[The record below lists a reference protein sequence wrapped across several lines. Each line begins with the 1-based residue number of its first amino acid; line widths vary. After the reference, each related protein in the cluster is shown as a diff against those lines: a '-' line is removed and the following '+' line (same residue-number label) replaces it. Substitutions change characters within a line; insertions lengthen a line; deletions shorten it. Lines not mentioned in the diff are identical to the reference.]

1 MEEYDIRTRTSSVG
15 AACALV
21 VIASNLISLVTTGIG
36 LKESFF
42 EEKTVLNLLF
52 VGGLSLVI
60 QLTKAALDRLP
71 KKGVKLTC
79 IYVVALVLSSLFSA
93 QSMVLAAY
101 PAERFAAAAQQTLSS
116 AYTEQLLGI
125 QGAVWES
132 LTAARDDLWSDLEA
146 VRASLDTGESSLDAE
161 KMLAKYRET
170 SDGFDPMSDT
180 SYLALEA
187 ALEDV
192 ANKDFETAKSEVD
205 NALAVLD
212 AEDNE
217 IAKAKVAQE
226 IEQIVQQKKRNGL
239 TAEQTD
245 ALSAQ
250 LTNAIQRQ
258 AALTARAE
266 GHQRI
271 RSDLQ
276 RVQNS
281 LEKGTT
287 LAAKNIDQLEKTL
300 LQKEQD
306 PAQLRTLLDTALNNA
321 DVGMDMKSSAGLREA
336 LEEYI
341 SLLDTN
347 TAIGSRIA
355 ALDDTDAAADA
366 ENWQGVWSERLNS
379 LHSEVA
385 TSKLAVGTK
394 TDEIQDIDKL
404 LRRYATSHSPLEF
417 MAVCLISKGNGL
429 AIVCVV
435 LALLLDLAGMAAN
448 IVALNLYIY
457 GKM

>member
-60 QLTKAALDRLP
+60 QLTKAALERLP
-71 KKGVKLTC
+71 KKGVKLTV

-101 PAERFAAAAQQTLSS
+101 PAERFAAAAQQTITSK
-116 AYTEQLLGI
+116 YTEQLLDI
-125 QGAVWES
+125 QDAVGDS
-132 LTAARDDLWSDLEA
+132 LTAARDGLWKNLEA
-146 VRASLDTGESSLDAE
+146 VRASLDTVEGDLDAE
-161 KMLAKYRET
+161 KMLAKYRGQT
-170 SDGFDPMSDT
+170 SDGVDPMSDT

-187 ALEDV
+187 ALDDV
-192 ANKDFETAKSEVD
+192 ANKDFEAAKAEVD
-205 NALAVLD
+205 NALAALD

-217 IAKAKVAQE
+217 TAKAKVAQE
-226 IEQIVQQKKRNGL
+226 IEQIVQQKKRKGL

-250 LTNAIQRQ
+250 LTNAIQR
-258 AALTARAE
+258 RAE
-266 GHQRI
+266 APQII
-271 RSDLQ
+271 RNDLQ

-287 LAAKNIDQLEKTL
+287 LAAQSIDQLEKTL

-306 PAQLRTLLDTALNNA
+306 PAQLRSLLDTALNNA
-321 DVGMDMKSSAGLREA
+321 DAGMDMKSSAGLRAA

-347 TAIGSRIA
+347 TVMVSRIA
-355 ALDDTDAAADA
+355 ALDDADAVTDAD
-366 ENWQGVWSERLNS
+366 NWQGVWSERLNS
-379 LHSEVA
+379 LRSEVA
-385 TSKLAVGTK
+385 TSKLAADTK
-394 TDEIQDIDKL
+394 TDKIKDIDTL
-404 LRRYATSHSPLEF
+404 LRRYTTSHSPLEF
-417 MAVCLISKGNGL
+417 MAVCLSSKGNAL

-435 LALLLDLAGMAAN
+435 LAFLLDLAGMAAC
-448 IVALNLYIY
+448 IVARNL
-457 GKM
+457 

>member
-125 QGAVWES
+125 QGAVGES

-192 ANKDFETAKSEVD
+192 ANKDFETAKAEVD

-212 AEDNE
+212 AEDDE

-226 IEQIVQQKKRNGL
+226 IEQIVQQKKRKGL

-347 TAIGSRIA
+347 TAIGNRIA
-355 ALDDTDAAADA
+355 ALDDTDA

-448 IVALNLYIY
+448 IVALNL
-457 GKM
+457 

>member
-60 QLTKAALDRLP
+60 QLTKAALERLP
-71 KKGVKLTC
+71 KKGVKLTV

-101 PAERFAAAAQQTLSS
+101 PAERFAAAAQQTITSK
-116 AYTEQLLGI
+116 YTEQLLDI
-125 QGAVWES
+125 QDAVGDS
-132 LTAARDDLWSDLEA
+132 LTAARDGLWKNLEA
-146 VRASLDTGESSLDAE
+146 VRAVEGDLDAE
-161 KMLAKYRET
+161 KMLAKYRGQT

-187 ALEDV
+187 ALDDV
-192 ANKDFETAKSEVD
+192 ANKDFEAAKAEVD
-205 NALAVLD
+205 NALAALD

-217 IAKAKVAQE
+217 TAKAKVAQE
-226 IEQIVQQKKRNGL
+226 IEQIVQQKKRKGL

-266 GHQRI
+266 AHQII
-271 RSDLQ
+271 RNDLQ

-287 LAAKNIDQLEKTL
+287 LAAQSIDQLEKTL

-306 PAQLRTLLDTALNNA
+306 PAQLRSLLDTALNNA
-321 DVGMDMKSSAGLREA
+321 DAGMDMKSSAGLRAA

-347 TAIGSRIA
+347 TVMVSRIA
-355 ALDDTDAAADA
+355 ALDDADAVTDAD
-366 ENWQGVWSERLNS
+366 NWQGVWSERLNS
-379 LHSEVA
+379 LRSEVA
-385 TSKLAVGTK
+385 TSKLAADTK
-394 TDEIQDIDKL
+394 TDKIKDIDTL
-404 LRRYATSHSPLEF
+404 LRRYTTSHSPLEF
-417 MAVCLISKGNGL
+417 MAVCLSSKGNAL

-435 LALLLDLAGMAAN
+435 LAFLLDLAGMAAC
-448 IVALNLYIY
+448 IVARNL
-457 GKM
+457 

>member
-1 MEEYDIRTRTSSVG
+1 M
-15 AACALV
+15 
-21 VIASNLISLVTTGIG
+21 
-36 LKESFF
+36 
-42 EEKTVLNLLF
+42 
-52 VGGLSLVI
+52 
-60 QLTKAALDRLP
+60 
-71 KKGVKLTC
+71 TC

-101 PAERFAAAAQQTLSS
+101 PAERFAAAAQQTISS

-125 QGAVWES
+125 QGAVGES

-161 KMLAKYRET
+161 KMLAKYRGQT

-187 ALEDV
+187 ALDDV
-192 ANKDFETAKSEVD
+192 ANKDFEEAKAEVD
-205 NALAVLD
+205 NALAALD

-217 IAKAKVAQE
+217 TAKAKVAQE
-226 IEQIVQQKKRNGL
+226 IEQIVQQKKRKGL

-287 LAAKNIDQLEKTL
+287 LAAQSIDQLEKTL

-306 PAQLRTLLDTALNNA
+306 PAQLRSLLDTALNNA
-321 DVGMDMKSSAGLREA
+321 DAGMDMKSSAGLRAA

-347 TAIGSRIA
+347 TVMVSRIA
-355 ALDDTDAAADA
+355 ALDDADAVTDAD
-366 ENWQGVWSERLNS
+366 NWQGVWSERLNS
-379 LHSEVA
+379 LRSEVA
-385 TSKLAVGTK
+385 TSSWRLTQRQIKSKTSTRCSDATPHLTARLNSWLCASVQKETPWPSFAWCWPFCWIWLAWRHASWHAICKFVKKCERIVKIWEGPK
-394 TDEIQDIDKL
+394 RGVFPGARGIGSDIIGSLKGKWL
-404 LRRYATSHSPLEF
+404 
-417 MAVCLISKGNGL
+417 SKKKG
-429 AIVCVV
+429 VRS
-435 LALLLDLAGMAAN
+435 
-448 IVALNLYIY
+448 
-457 GKM
+457 

>member
-60 QLTKAALDRLP
+60 QLTKAALERLP
-71 KKGVKLTC
+71 KKGVKLTV

-101 PAERFAAAAQQTLSS
+101 PAERFAAAAQQTITSK
-116 AYTEQLLGI
+116 YTEQLLDI
-125 QGAVWES
+125 QDAVGDS
-132 LTAARDDLWSDLEA
+132 LTAARDGLWKNLEA
-146 VRASLDTGESSLDAE
+146 VRASLDTVEGDLDAE
-161 KMLAKYRET
+161 KMLAKYRGQT

-187 ALEDV
+187 ALDDV
-192 ANKDFETAKSEVD
+192 ANKDFEAAKAEVD
-205 NALAVLD
+205 NALAALD

-217 IAKAKVAQE
+217 TAKAKVAQE
-226 IEQIVQQKKRNGL
+226 IEQIAQQKKRKGL

-266 GHQRI
+266 AHQII
-271 RSDLQ
+271 RNDLQ

-287 LAAKNIDQLEKTL
+287 LAAQSIDQLEKTL

-306 PAQLRTLLDTALNNA
+306 PAQLRSLLDTALNNA
-321 DVGMDMKSSAGLREA
+321 DAGMDMKSSAGLRAA

-347 TAIGSRIA
+347 TVMVSRIA
-355 ALDDTDAAADA
+355 ALDDADAVTDAD
-366 ENWQGVWSERLNS
+366 NWQGVWSERLNS
-379 LHSEVA
+379 LRSEVA
-385 TSKLAVGTK
+385 TSKLAADTK
-394 TDEIQDIDKL
+394 TDKIKDIDTL
-404 LRRYATSHSPLEF
+404 LRRYTTSHSPLEF
-417 MAVCLISKGNGL
+417 MAVCLSSKGNAL

-435 LALLLDLAGMAAN
+435 LAFLLDLAGMAAC
-448 IVALNLYIY
+448 IVARNL
-457 GKM
+457 

>member
-125 QGAVWES
+125 QGAVGES

-192 ANKDFETAKSEVD
+192 ANKDFETAKAEVD

-226 IEQIVQQKKRNGL
+226 IEQIVQQKKRKGL

-347 TAIGSRIA
+347 TAIGNRIA
-355 ALDDTDAAADA
+355 ALDDTDA

-448 IVALNLYIY
+448 IVALNL
-457 GKM
+457 

>member
-60 QLTKAALDRLP
+60 QLTKAALERLP
-71 KKGVKLTC
+71 KKGVKLTV

-101 PAERFAAAAQQTLSS
+101 PAERFAAAAQQTITSK
-116 AYTEQLLGI
+116 YTEQLLDI
-125 QGAVWES
+125 QDAVGDS
-132 LTAARDDLWSDLEA
+132 LTAARDGLWKNLEA
-146 VRASLDTGESSLDAE
+146 VRAYLDAE
-161 KMLAKYRET
+161 KMLAKYRGQT

-187 ALEDV
+187 ALDDV
-192 ANKDFETAKSEVD
+192 ANKDFEAAKAEVD
-205 NALAVLD
+205 NALAALD

-217 IAKAKVAQE
+217 TAKAKVAQE
-226 IEQIVQQKKRNGL
+226 IEQIVQQKKRKGL

-266 GHQRI
+266 AHQII
-271 RSDLQ
+271 RNDLQ

-287 LAAKNIDQLEKTL
+287 LAAQSIDQLEKTL

-306 PAQLRTLLDTALNNA
+306 PAQLRSLLDTALNNA
-321 DVGMDMKSSAGLREA
+321 DAGMDMKSSAGLRAA

-347 TAIGSRIA
+347 TVMVSRIA
-355 ALDDTDAAADA
+355 ALDDADAVTDAD
-366 ENWQGVWSERLNS
+366 NWQGVWSERLNS
-379 LHSEVA
+379 LRSEVA
-385 TSKLAVGTK
+385 TSKLAADTK
-394 TDEIQDIDKL
+394 TDKIKDIDTL
-404 LRRYATSHSPLEF
+404 LRRYTTSHSPLEF
-417 MAVCLISKGNGL
+417 MAVCLSSKGNAL

-435 LALLLDLAGMAAN
+435 LAFLLDLAGMAAC
-448 IVALNLYIY
+448 IVARNL
-457 GKM
+457 

>member
-60 QLTKAALDRLP
+60 QLTKAALERLP
-71 KKGVKLTC
+71 KKGVKLTV

-101 PAERFAAAAQQTLSS
+101 PAERFAAAAQQTITSK
-116 AYTEQLLGI
+116 YTEQLLDI
-125 QGAVWES
+125 QDAVGDS
-132 LTAARDDLWSDLEA
+132 LTAARDGLWKNLEA
-146 VRASLDTGESSLDAE
+146 VRASLDTVEGDLDAE
-161 KMLAKYRET
+161 KMLAKYRGQT

-187 ALEDV
+187 ALDDV
-192 ANKDFETAKSEVD
+192 ANKDFEAAKAEVD
-205 NALAVLD
+205 NALAALD

-217 IAKAKVAQE
+217 TAKAKVAQE
-226 IEQIVQQKKRNGL
+226 IEQIVQQKKRKGL

-266 GHQRI
+266 AHQDYPERPAAGAEQPGKGDDSG
-271 RSDLQ
+271 RS
-276 RVQNS
+276 
-281 LEKGTT
+281 E
-287 LAAKNIDQLEKTL
+287 
-300 LQKEQD
+300 
-306 PAQLRTLLDTALNNA
+306 
-321 DVGMDMKSSAGLREA
+321 
-336 LEEYI
+336 
-341 SLLDTN
+341 
-347 TAIGSRIA
+347 
-355 ALDDTDAAADA
+355 
-366 ENWQGVWSERLNS
+366 
-379 LHSEVA
+379 H
-385 TSKLAVGTK
+385 
-394 TDEIQDIDKL
+394 
-404 LRRYATSHSPLEF
+404 
-417 MAVCLISKGNGL
+417 
-429 AIVCVV
+429 
-435 LALLLDLAGMAAN
+435 
-448 IVALNLYIY
+448 
-457 GKM
+457 

>member
-60 QLTKAALDRLP
+60 QLTKAALERLP
-71 KKGVKLTC
+71 KKGVELTL

-116 AYTEQLLGI
+116 AYTEQLLDI
-125 QGAVWES
+125 QDAVGDS
-132 LTAARDDLWSDLEA
+132 LTAAREGLWTDLEA
-146 VRASLDTGESSLDAE
+146 VRASLDTGESNLLDAE
-161 KMLAKYRET
+161 KMLAKYQGQT

-180 SYLALEA
+180 SYLALEV
-187 ALEDV
+187 ALDDV
-192 ANKDFETAKSEVD
+192 GNKDFEAAQAEVD
-205 NALAVLD
+205 NAFAALD
-212 AEDNE
+212 AEDLE
-217 IAKAKVAQE
+217 TAKAKVAQE
-226 IEQIVQQKKRNGL
+226 IEQIVQQKKRKGL

-266 GHQRI
+266 AHQLI
-271 RSDLQ
+271 RNDLQ

-287 LAAKNIDQLEKTL
+287 LAAQSIDQLEKTL

-355 ALDDTDAAADA
+355 ALDDTDA

-417 MAVCLISKGNGL
+417 MAVCLSSKGNAL

-435 LALLLDLAGMAAN
+435 LAFLLDLAGMAAC
-448 IVALNLYIY
+448 IVARNL
-457 GKM
+457 

>member
-101 PAERFAAAAQQTLSS
+101 PAERFAAAAQQTLNS

-125 QGAVWES
+125 QGAVGES

-161 KMLAKYRET
+161 KMLAKYRGQT

-187 ALEDV
+187 ALDDV
-192 ANKDFETAKSEVD
+192 ANKDFEEAKAEVD
-205 NALAVLD
+205 NALAALD

-217 IAKAKVAQE
+217 TAKAKVAQE
-226 IEQIVQQKKRNGL
+226 IEQIVQQKKRKGL

-341 SLLDTN
+341 SLLDIN

-448 IVALNLYIY
+448 IVALNL
-457 GKM
+457 